1 MPTSALAMGR
11 TRNEE
16 GMSPRYRCYRSN
28 READMSSRKNLQGA
42 ERGSGQRV
50 IHAERQLAQVE
61 NPKRKRK
68 FWQ

>member
-1 MPTSALAMGR
+1 
-11 TRNEE
+11 
-16 GMSPRYRCYRSN
+16 
-28 READMSSRKNLQGA
+28 MSSRKNLQGA